1 MRQRLICSVFLV
13 SLLLPCLTFAG
24 DHGESKSFPRVT
36 NETYKRSCGACHFA
50 YQPGLLPA
58 RSWAKIIDSPGSH
71 PGGDLTIDKKAKTE
85 IINYLEQNSAEKSP
99 SKRSRKILY
108 SIGSDTPVRI
118 SEISYIKQKHRKI
131 KEEVFTRKAVGSR
144 ANCIACHRN
153 AANGVYDD
161 DDVVIPN

>member
-1 MRQRLICSVFLV
+1 MRQSLIYSVFLV
-13 SLLLPCLTFAG
+13 GMLLPCLTFAG
-24 DHGESKSFPRVT
+24 DHGESKSIPSVT

-58 RSWAKIIDSPGSH
+58 RSWVKIVDSPSGH
-71 PGGDLTIDKKAKTE
+71 PGGTLTIDKKTKSAIRT
-85 IINYLEQNSAEKSP
+85 YLEQNSAEKSP
-99 SKRSRKILY
+99 SKRSRKILN

-131 KEEVFTRKAVGSR
+131 KQEVFARKAIGSR
-144 ANCIACHRN
+144 ANCIACHRS
-153 AANGVYDD
+153 AANGVYED

>member
-1 MRQRLICSVFLV
+1 MRQRLIYSAFLAGM
-13 SLLLPCLTFAG
+13 LLPCLVFAG
-24 DHGESKSFPRVT
+24 DHRESKSFPSVT

-58 RSWAKIIDSPGSH
+58 RSWVKIIDSSSVH
-71 PGGDLTIDKKAKTE
+71 PGGDLTIDKKARSE
-85 IINYLEQNSAEKSP
+85 IMNYLEQNSAEKSP

-108 SIGSDTPVRI
+108 SVGSDTPVRI

-131 KEEVFTRKAVGSR
+131 KQEVFARKAIGSR
-144 ANCIACHRN
+144 ANCIACHRS